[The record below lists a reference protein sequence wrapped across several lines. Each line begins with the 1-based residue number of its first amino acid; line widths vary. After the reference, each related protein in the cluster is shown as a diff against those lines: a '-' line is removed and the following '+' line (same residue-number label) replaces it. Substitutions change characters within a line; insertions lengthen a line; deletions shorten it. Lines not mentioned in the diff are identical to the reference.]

1 MMQMK
6 NSIKKTLILISTMLL
21 TFSLSAQTTK
31 ENKTGLSLVKSADDA
46 DLVWGPCP
54 PFMPNGCAIAV
65 LQGDPTKN
73 NADVFFKVP
82 ANTSIPSH
90 WHNSA
95 ERMILISGVLEVT
108 YEGEKSKTL
117 KAGTYAYGPAKKY
130 HSAKCGDAGPCIL
143 FIAFEAPVD
152 AFDKK

>member
-1 MMQMK
+1 MK
-6 NSIKKTLILISTMLL
+6 NSIKKTLIFISAILL
-21 TFSLSAQTTK
+21 TVSLAAQTTK
-31 ENKTGLSLVKSADDA
+31 DNKTGLSLVKSADDA

-54 PFMPNGCAIAV
+54 PFMPDGCAIAV

-95 ERMILISGVLEVT
+95 ERMILISGLLEVT

-117 KAGTYAYGPAKKY
+117 KVGTYAYGPAKKS
-130 HSAKCGDAGPCIL
+130 HSAKCGNAGPCIL
-143 FIAFEAPVD
+143 FIAFEAPLD
-152 AFDKK
+152 AFDK